1 MQIPQ
6 DPTVDVDKAHLAF
19 NQVQLPYGLVFDEV
33 SLDFVGI
40 HAKGPGLNG
49 EQPAVDVNETHFR
62 VMMTEPHINLLLKE
76 NADKIPAKDVSV
88 VVLTGKL
95 RVHGTYVKSIL
106 RLPFV
111 VECVPRIENG
121 VKIDSDFKDAQMG
134 VSMPSFIVDAISQH
148 LMAIDL
154 NRLPVPVFL
163 ESIECEPGRVT
174 VSGRARISWPLIT
187 AVTAAPPFTQ
197 KALS

>member
-6 DPTVDVDKAHLAF
+6 NPTVDVDKAHLTF
-19 NQVQLPYGLVFDEV
+19 NQVQLPYGLVIDEV
-33 SLDFVGI
+33 HLDFAGI
-40 HAKGPGLNG
+40 HAAGPGAAG
-49 EQPAVDVNETHFR
+49 TQPAADVKESQFR
-62 VMMTEPHINLLLKE
+62 VMMTEPHVNLLLRE
-76 NADKIPAKDVSV
+76 NADKVPAKDVSI

-121 VKIDSDFKDAQMG
+121 VKIHFDFKDAQMG

-154 NRLPVPVFL
+154 NKLPVPVFL
-163 ESIECEPGRVT
+163 ESIECEPGRITVT
-174 VSGRARISWPLIT
+174 GRARLSWPLLGGS
-187 AVTAAPPFTQ
+187 TAAPFTQ
-197 KALS
+197 KSLP